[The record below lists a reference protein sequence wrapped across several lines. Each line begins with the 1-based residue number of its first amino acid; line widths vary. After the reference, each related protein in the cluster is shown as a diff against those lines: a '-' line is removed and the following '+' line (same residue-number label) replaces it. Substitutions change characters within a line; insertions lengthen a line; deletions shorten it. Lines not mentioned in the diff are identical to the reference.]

1 MPAKSTKN
9 PGSRVRDT
17 STTTPK
23 SKSRSKSSQP
33 KASNSSKPRPKP
45 SPQST
50 IAQKPKPENLQLEAQ
65 QWILDVFCTAF
76 RERFGDVE
84 RLRADVQ
91 RLKGFLYDRD
101 FGRAFGDEDALEAYS
116 VRWSAARAVAYA
128 GLFVEIGELWEGFR
142 AGRDGERGE
151 GRRKVVCLGG
161 GAGAEVVALWGMGM
175 CGGSGQD
182 GEGRNEREDGDDGEY
197 GDRDCERSDGLDI
210 IVVDIAPWSSI
221 LSKLSST
228 ITSQPIPTSSESP
241 EATEGPLTPP
251 GKLAVTFKQSDILF
265 MQHPEMQHICHGAK
279 LVTLMF
285 TLNELYSISI
295 AKTTGMLLD
304 LTGCVGRGCVL
315 VVVDSPGSYSTLAL
329 GGGKDG
335 KGNDGA
341 SKGGETS
348 GEDDVDGEKE
358 KKKRYPMKWLL
369 DHTLLEVARG
379 ERGDEGGRKGE
390 RAQQWEKVYSEDSRW
405 FRLKEELRYPIALED
420 MRMQVHVYR
429 RL

>member
-9 PGSRVRDT
+9 PGSHVRDT
-17 STTTPK
+17 STPTPK
-23 SKSRSKSSQP
+23 SKSQSKSSQP
-33 KASNSSKPRPKP
+33 KRSNSSKSP
-45 SPQST
+45 SKQSHPTTIPQKTKSD
-50 IAQKPKPENLQLEAQ
+50 ILSLEQQ
-65 QWILDVFCTAF
+65 QWILDVFSLAF
-76 RERFGDVE
+76 RERLNDIE
-84 RLRADVQ
+84 RLGADVQ
-91 RLKGFLYDRD
+91 RLKGCLYDRD
-101 FGRAFGDEDALEAYS
+101 FGRAFGDEEALEAYS

-128 GLFVEIGELWEGFR
+128 GLFAEVGCLWEGFEG
-142 AGRDGERGE
+142 GRE
-151 GRRKVVCLGG
+151 GAEMRKVVCLGG

-182 GEGRNEREDGDDGEY
+182 GEGRNGREDGDMDG
-197 GDRDCERSDGLDI
+197 ERSDGLDI
-210 IVVDIAPWSSI
+210 IVVDIAPWSSV
-221 LSKLSST
+221 LSKLSIA
-228 ITSQPIPTSSESP
+228 ITSQPTTIPPESP
-241 EATEGPLTPP
+241 QPTQNTLTRPRQRV
-251 GKLAVTFKQSDILF
+251 VTFKQSDILS
-265 MQHPEMQHICHGAK
+265 MQHPEMQNLCHEAK

-304 LTGCVGRGCVL
+304 LTGCVERGCVL

-335 KGNDGA
+335 EEENGA
-341 SKGGETS
+341 SKGGGMS
-348 GEDDVDGEKE
+348 GEGGVDGKKE
-358 KKKRYPMKWLL
+358 REKRYPMKWLL

-379 ERGDEGGRKGE
+379 QGGDEGGRKGE

-429 RL
+429 RS